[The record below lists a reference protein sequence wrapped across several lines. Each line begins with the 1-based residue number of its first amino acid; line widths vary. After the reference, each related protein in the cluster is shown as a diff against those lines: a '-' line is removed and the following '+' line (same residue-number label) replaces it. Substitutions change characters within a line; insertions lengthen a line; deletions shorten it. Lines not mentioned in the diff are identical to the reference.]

1 MEVSD
6 LFVRLII
13 LLFPGFV
20 SMVIIKSLISKRK
33 IDNREYFIYVMLLGF
48 VNYFILFIIYKII
61 FKDNIIFFSALL
73 DSEVKIDFKEV
84 FGSSIIAVISAII
97 GSQFINRGWYY
108 NICRFIGFTNR
119 TGSVSVWSDLLDNN
133 SKGIS
138 RFIYVVDEMND
149 LVYGGQVR
157 DYSNTDEKDIELVLL
172 NVIVTK
178 NSCRSEII
186 REMDYIYLNFPKEK
200 IVIEVGDEI
209 DGKQHTK
216 KR

>member
-33 IDNREYFIYVMLLGF
+33 IDNREYYIYVILLGF
-48 VNYFILFIIYKII
+48 INYFILFIIYKII

-84 FGSSIIAVISAII
+84 FGASIIAGVSALVI
-97 GSQFINRGWYY
+97 SQFINRGWYY
-108 NICRFIGFTNR
+108 NICRFIGLTNR

-133 SKGIS
+133 SKGIN
-138 RFIYVVDEMND
+138 RFIYVVDEVND

-157 DYSNTDEKDIELVLL
+157 DYSNDDEKDIELVLL

-178 NSCRSEII
+178 NSLRSKII
-186 REMDYIYLNFPKEK
+186 RKMDYIYLNFPKEK
-200 IVIEVGDEI
+200 IVIEVGGEI
-209 DGKQHTK
+209 GGK
-216 KR
+216 